1 MKPHAMRR
9 GLWLANLAL
18 GAAVIGLGAWY
29 ALEVKPAVASVVNRP
44 KNARP
49 KALEELR
56 ADYEK
61 LRVSGLK
68 WKPQSPVKDED
79 LNKTILRADYKKKDP
94 THWVFSGPLPPEDI
108 KREKKKDNRP
118 PPPKGL
124 DVLGKVSSVIL
135 DEPNSTILF
144 KFKNGKSRAF
154 GVGDFVRLGEKE
166 SARFRITKIEAP
178 APAVY
183 DIHYEVFGSNKDKAE
198 RADVLRYDRS
208 GNDGDYPPF
217 LRPTKPEPKKAAP
230 KLPDGVTSGQPG
242 EADGT
247 GNGTGEG
254 EEPKDEAA
262 KDEAAKGDAEEG
274 ATEVVEVEAF
284 KPPEVL
290 TKDDIEIIEVDSRR
304 KIIKPKRSTYEYF
317 KGRDAESVA
326 KKIKTAVAKDPDTGQ
341 VIGLRITG
349 LTQDA
354 PTDAFDV
361 RKGDILVS
369 INGQKVAS
377 RADAV
382 RIARG
387 LGKDVKVVT
396 VVIDRRGKLVT
407 YRVDAQDPRNRRKVR
422 YFEGFG
428 G

>member
-18 GAAVIGLGAWY
+18 GAAVVGVGVWY
-29 ALEVKPAVASVVNRP
+29 FLDVKPAVASVVDRP

-49 KALEELR
+49 EALEELR

-61 LRVSGLK
+61 QRVSGLK
-68 WKPQSPVKDED
+68 WKPQSPVKDEE
-79 LNKTILRADYKKKDP
+79 LNKTILRADYKKKEP
-94 THWVFSGPLPPEDI
+94 THWIFSGPLPPEDI
-108 KREKKKDNRP
+108 KRTKEEPKGP

-135 DEPNSTILF
+135 DPPNSTILF

-154 GVGDFVRLGEKE
+154 GVGDFVRVGSKE
-166 SARFRITKIEAP
+166 AGRFRIAKIEEP
-178 APAVY
+178 QPSVY
-183 DIHYEVFGSNKDKAE
+183 DIHYEVFGGDKDKAE
-198 RADVLRYDRS
+198 RSDVLRYDRS
-208 GNDGDYPPF
+208 GSGGGYPDF
-217 LRPTKPEPKKAAP
+217 LRPTQPSAKPAPAAP
-230 KLPDGVTSGQPG
+230 GATDSASATPG
-242 EADGT
+242 EAGDGT
-247 GNGTGEG
+247 GDGTGEG
-254 EEPKDEAA
+254 TGDGEAKPEDGA
-262 KDEAAKGDAEEG
+262 TEEG
-274 ATEVVEVEAF
+274 ATDVVAVERF
-284 KPPEVL
+284 TPPDVL
-290 TKDDIEIIEVDSRR
+290 TKEDIEIIEVDSRR

-317 KGRDAESVA
+317 KKRNAESVA

-349 LTQDA
+349 LTEDA

-369 INGQKVAS
+369 INGQKVQS

-382 RIARG
+382 RIARD
-387 LGKDVKVVT
+387 LGKEVKVVT